1 MSSSAWAVENTGGM
15 ELSSWLRAYPAI
27 AIEAV
32 SDSNFYWTAENEESV
47 QGAILYPE
55 LELRGLIQ
63 KTSFNLKVEGAV
75 SDYDN
80 GSLDDFA
87 DSEVDFSFDYEA
99 NSRNTLGFRL
109 NNTQSHDAFGTR
121 RTRDLSD
128 IDRELDEFTLD
139 SGNFHYRFGAKEALV
154 NLEYNFDVSSKNY
167 DTNRELGTEFLDYD
181 FDAHTVLLTYNNS
194 PKSALAVR
202 ASVGNIEYPDTS
214 PGLAARD
221 ATETRVALGAI
232 WRATAKTSGRVFIG
246 YLGREPDSSAYED
259 FSALDWDVAVDW
271 RPRTSS
277 QFELRTSRQTEESY
291 ILDSSFLNIERYS
304 LLWRQ
309 SLGAKFIARYKL
321 QYANITFE
329 NSEREDDVLSQ
340 SLSLDYLLTRRATL
354 YSKYTYTDRD
364 SSFGIREFDKQY
376 FTLGLSWKY

>member
-1 MSSSAWAVENTGGM
+1 MSSSAWAVENTVGM

-55 LELRGLIQ
+55 LELRGIIQ
-63 KTSFNLKVEGAV
+63 KTSFNLKVEGTV

-87 DSEVDFSFDYEA
+87 DSEVDFSFDHEA
-99 NSRNTLGFRL
+99 NSRNSLGFRL
-109 NNTQSHDAFGTR
+109 NTTQSHDAFGTR

-139 SGNFHYRFGAKEALV
+139 SGNFHYRFGAKQALV
-154 NLEYNFDVSSKNY
+154 NLEYNFDLSSKTY

-181 FDAHTVLLTYNNS
+181 FDAHTVLLTYNQS

-202 ASVGNIEYPDTS
+202 ASVGNIKYPDTS
-214 PGLAARD
+214 PGLAIRD
-221 ATETRVALGAI
+221 ATETRVAIGAI

-246 YLGREPDSSAYED
+246 YLGRELDSPAYED
-259 FSALDWDVAVDW
+259 FSARDWDVAIEW

-309 SLGAKFIARYKL
+309 SLGAKFMARYKV

-329 NSEREDDVLSQ
+329 NSDREDDVLSQ
-340 SLSLDYLLTRRATL
+340 SLSLDILLTRRATL